1 MTDAPTSPTENDAD
15 YDIYFY
21 WDPVCPF
28 AWITSRWV
36 NQVVA
41 QRDYKV
47 DWRFISL
54 RLINKDVDYDAH
66 FPPEY
71 EDGHTAGLRLLRVAA
86 KVRADHGRDAV
97 GPLYT
102 ALGESIFDAEPDSGV
117 RKIMGTPEHVSPIL
131 EALGLPADLVEA
143 LDDESWDEL
152 LDAET
157 DEARAK
163 TGKDVGTPI
172 IHFNPPEG
180 PALFGP
186 VISRLP
192 SDEDA
197 VQLWDHVVGLATF
210 PSFTELK
217 RSLRELPVLRA
228 LGADPDA
235 LNEPGKV
242 EDWHSGSRRQNH
254 EKG

>member
-1 MTDAPTSPTENDAD
+1 MTDAATNDTD

-54 RLINKDVDYDAH
+54 RLINKDVDYNAH

-71 EDGHTAGLRLLRVAA
+71 LDGHTAGLRLLRVAA
-86 KVRADHGRDAV
+86 KVRADHGRDAI
-97 GPLYT
+97 GALYT
-102 ALGESIFDAEPDSGV
+102 AFGESIFDVAPEAEI

-131 EALGLPADLVEA
+131 EALGLPAHLVDA

-157 DEARAK
+157 DEARDK

-172 IHFNPPEG
+172 IHYNPPAG

-197 VQLWDHVVGLATF
+197 LQLWDHVVGLATF

-217 RSLRELPVLRA
+217 RSLRELPALRA

-242 EDWHSGSRRQNH
+242 EDWHGGSRRQNH